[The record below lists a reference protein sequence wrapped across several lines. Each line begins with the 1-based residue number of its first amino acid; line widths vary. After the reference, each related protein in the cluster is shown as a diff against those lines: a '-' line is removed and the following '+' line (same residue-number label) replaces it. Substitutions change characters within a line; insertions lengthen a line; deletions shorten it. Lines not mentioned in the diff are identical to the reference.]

1 MRRYCRKYE
10 NKNSNFK
17 TQYKAKIYYKLKL
30 LKKHNLTVVLQKR
43 SHENPLSVEIL
54 QLNLPEKK
62 ESPTISALHQSQGR
76 YQQVENHNCKK
87 KVQRQQWLGQQ
98 PRD

>member
-1 MRRYCRKYE
+1 MKTRIQILKHNKRQKYIIH
-10 NKNSNFK
+10 
-17 TQYKAKIYYKLKL
+17 YKITI
-30 LKKHNLTVVLQKR
+30 KKNLTVVLQKR
-43 SHENPLSVEIL
+43 SRENPLSVEIL

-62 ESPTISALHQSQGR
+62 ESPTKSALHQSQGR